1 MNVFVEQG
9 RTAAGAA
16 VAMQA
21 CKAHSHKLRMISSHG
36 MPVSPDGFAQT
47 VLCDSWPGRSRAW
60 PGLSDDGP
68 RAEVNAGGQTSQPLR
83 YSRPTSAV
91 ASARLASSVAAFQSN
106 SP

>member
-47 VLCDSWPGRSRAW
+47 VLCDYWPGRIS
-60 PGLSDDGP
+60 GDDPEHG
-68 RAEVNAGGQTSQPLR
+68 R
-83 YSRPTSAV
+83 
-91 ASARLASSVAAFQSN
+91 AFQMMGQG
-106 SP
+106 PK